1 MTTTNAKQP
10 LVAMAL
16 ALIAAALLAVIYFA
30 PIWWVALKAPNY
42 PPEAFPDGV
51 RIHFHM
57 NGVFNGCKKVER
69 TEILEK
75 EALDCV
81 HEMDTINHYVGM
93 YPIAAGGPV
102 ERFFSPFLLS
112 MLGVMVI
119 GFACTRRN
127 FRVGLVAGGF
137 AAIAAWMAVTYFGT
151 DGLKY
156 QSAGY
161 VLAQVTAM
169 DQDAGEGDKH
179 GAESDTSGAGLI
191 ARLKAELEKSERKA
205 KDTEQASHVSEKQRF
220 INSLRITFQKDQER
234 KGSKTEWNGSGRQLM
249 LWHYEKNLGRYFN
262 NPAEITPLVSK
273 MSVAGTVMFFGML
286 AAMLVVL
293 YGAWQ
298 GRGPLYWLMGLA
310 PIGLPLFFVIDYS
323 GWLYWFGH
331 NMNEMGAFTV
341 KAFMPTVFGDGKVA
355 QFSTHSYPY
364 WGFGVMIAFAV
375 VVALLVLL
383 KKNEAGRAA
392 TGR

>member
-1 MTTTNAKQP
+1 MTTTNAKQS
-10 LVAMAL
+10 LVAMGL
-16 ALIAAALLAVIYFA
+16 ALVAAALLAVIYFA

-69 TEILEK
+69 AEILEK

-112 MLGVMVI
+112 MLGVMVV
-119 GFACTRRN
+119 GFACSRRAV
-127 FRVGLVAGGF
+127 RVGLVAGGF
-137 AAIAAWMAVTYFGT
+137 AAIAAWMAVTYFAAE
-151 DGLKY
+151 GLRY
-156 QSAGY
+156 QSTGY

-169 DQDAGEGDKH
+169 DQDAGEADKH
-179 GAESDTSGAGLI
+179 AEADTSGSGLI

-205 KDTEQASHVSEKQRF
+205 KDTEQASHVSEKQRLV
-220 INSLRITFQKDQER
+220 NSLRITFQKDQER

-262 NPAEITPLVSK
+262 NPAEITPLVAK
-273 MSVAGTVMFFGML
+273 MNVAGTVVFVGIL

-298 GRGPLYWLMGLA
+298 GRGPIYWLMGLA

-323 GWLYWFGH
+323 AWLYWFGH
-331 NMNEMGAFTV
+331 NLNEMGAFTV

-355 QFSTHSYPY
+355 QFTTHSYPF
-364 WGFGVMIAFAV
+364 WGFGVMVAFAV

-383 KKNEAGRAA
+383 KRNEAARGA

>member
-1 MTTTNAKQP
+1 MTTPTRSSYLA
-10 LVAMAL
+10 AMAL
-16 ALIAAALLAVIYFA
+16 ALVAAALLVAIYYA

-69 TEILEK
+69 AEILEK

-112 MLGVMVI
+112 MLGVMVV
-119 GFACTRRN
+119 GFACSRRN
-127 FRVGLVAGGF
+127 LRVGIVAGGF
-137 AAIAAWMAVTYFGT
+137 AAIAAWMGVTYLSA
-151 DGLKY
+151 DGVRF
-156 QSAGY
+156 QPTGY
-161 VLAQVTAM
+161 LLAQVTAM
-169 DQDAGEGDKH
+169 DQDAGSGDS
-179 GAESDTSGAGLI
+179 AAADTASSGSALI
-191 ARLKAELEKSERKA
+191 ARLKAELAKSEQKA
-205 KDTEQASHVSEKQRF
+205 KEVEQASNVTEKQRF
-220 INSLRITFQKDQER
+220 ISSLRVTFQKDQER
-234 KGSKTEWNGSGRQLM
+234 KASGVEWNGSGRQLM
-249 LWHYEKNLGRYFN
+249 LWHYGKNLGRYFN
-262 NPAEITPLVSK
+262 NPAEIEPLVAK
-273 MSVAGTVMFFGML
+273 MSVAGQVMFFGIL
-286 AAMLVVL
+286 AAMVVL
-293 YGAWQ
+293 VIGAWQ

-355 QFSTHSYPY
+355 QFSTHSYPF
-364 WGFGVMIAFAV
+364 WGFGLMIAFAIV
-375 VVALLVLL
+375 VGLVVLL
-383 KKNEAGRAA
+383 RKSHFARGAG
-392 TGR
+392 

>member
-1 MTTTNAKQP
+1 MTTTTGKQP
-10 LVAMAL
+10 LIGMAL
-16 ALIAAALLAVIYFA
+16 ALVAVALLFAIYFT
-30 PIWWVALKAPNY
+30 PVWWVALKAPNY

-69 TEILEK
+69 AEIQEK

-102 ERFFSPFLLS
+102 ERFFSPFLMS
-112 MLGVMVI
+112 MLGVMVV
-119 GFACTRRN
+119 GFACTRRPV
-127 FRVGLVAGGF
+127 RTAVVAGGF
-137 AAIAAWMAVTYFGT
+137 AAIAAWMSVTYFAT

-161 VLAQVTAM
+161 LLGQVTAM
-169 DQDAGEGDKH
+169 DQDAGTGDAATVEADSP
-179 GAESDTSGAGLI
+179 GASLI
-191 ARLKAELEKSERKA
+191 ARLKAELEKSERKS
-205 KDTEQASHVSEKQRF
+205 KDTEQASQVSEKQRL
-220 INSLRITFQKDQER
+220 INSLRVTFQKDQER
-234 KGSKTEWNGSGRQLM
+234 KQSNLAWTGSGRQLM

-262 NPAEITPLVSK
+262 NPEEIRPMVAK
-273 MSVAGTVMFFGML
+273 MNVAGTVAYVGIL
-286 AAMLVVL
+286 AAMAVLVL
-293 YGAWQ
+293 GAWL
-298 GRGPLYWLMGLA
+298 GRGPLFWLLGLA
-310 PIGLPLFFVIDYS
+310 PIGLPLFFLVDYS
-323 GWLYWFGH
+323 AWLYWFGH
-331 NMNEMGAFTV
+331 NLNEMGAFTV

-364 WGFGVMIAFAV
+364 WGFGLMVAFAV

-383 KKNEAGRAA
+383 RKNQADRQASA
-392 TGR
+392 

>member
-1 MTTTNAKQP
+1 MTTTNAKQS
-10 LVAMAL
+10 LVAMGL
-16 ALIAAALLAVIYFA
+16 ALVAAALLAVIYFA

-69 TEILEK
+69 AEILEK

-112 MLGVMVI
+112 MLGVMVV
-119 GFACTRRN
+119 GFACSRRN
-127 FRVGLVAGGF
+127 VRVGLVAGGF
-137 AAIAAWMAVTYFGT
+137 AAIAAWMAVTYFAA

-156 QSAGY
+156 QSTGY

-169 DQDAGEGDKH
+169 DQDAGEADKH
-179 GAESDTSGAGLI
+179 AEADTSGSGLI

-205 KDTEQASHVSEKQRF
+205 KDTEQASHVSEKQRLV
-220 INSLRITFQKDQER
+220 NSLRITFQKDQER

-262 NPAEITPLVSK
+262 NPAEITPLVAK
-273 MSVAGTVMFFGML
+273 MNVAGTVVFVGIL

-298 GRGPLYWLMGLA
+298 GRGPIYWLMGLA

-323 GWLYWFGH
+323 AWLYWFGH
-331 NMNEMGAFTV
+331 NLNEMGAFTV

-355 QFSTHSYPY
+355 QFTTHSYPF
-364 WGFGVMIAFAV
+364 WGFGVMVAFAV

-383 KKNEAGRAA
+383 KRNEAARGA